1 MLTQSGLPINL
12 WAEATNMA
20 VYLLNRRPCKPDDSK
35 TPYERWIGKQP
46 DLRHLRTFGSEAFV
60 LVPKHQRQKFD
71 RKSTK
76 QYLVGYD
83 GYSPNYRV
91 YETNSRKVSVF
102 MKQSPVPNYMSF
114 EIDNT
119 FGNENYD
126 CVQINKDE
134 CEVSENEVHDQLAP
148 DSDFRN
154 NHSHQHKLRN
164 RDLLQRPQ
172 RYDEKCHPN
181 AIPADPNSLLYSE
194 EINIECN
201 APYREAVGCL
211 MFLAVV
217 SRPDIMFAV
226 SQASLFLSNPK
237 REHWSAVERI
247 LRYLKGTQT
256 FGLMYCA
263 EEVNLIA
270 YSDADFAGDLTTRRS
285 TTGYLSIIAGAP
297 VTWLSHLQKC
307 VSRSTTESEYIAAS
321 DAAQEISWLRIF
333 LRELGIDIL
342 EPTKLFMDN
351 QSAIR
356 LVTNTEYH
364 TRTKHIDVKY
374 HYIRERAE
382 DNTLIVYYVAS
393 EDQLADILTK
403 ALPKEKFVKNRT
415 SLFIF
420 QNTVYKE
427 GKCYT

>member
-1 MLTQSGLPINL
+1 
-12 WAEATNMA
+12 
-20 VYLLNRRPCKPDDSK
+20 
-35 TPYERWIGKQP
+35 
-46 DLRHLRTFGSEAFV
+46 
-60 LVPKHQRQKFD
+60 
-71 RKSTK
+71 
-76 QYLVGYD
+76 
-83 GYSPNYRV
+83 
-91 YETNSRKVSVF
+91 
-102 MKQSPVPNYMSF
+102 MK
-114 EIDNT
+114 E
-119 FGNENYD
+119 
-126 CVQINKDE
+126 
-134 CEVSENEVHDQLAP
+134 
-148 DSDFRN
+148 
-154 NHSHQHKLRN
+154 
-164 RDLLQRPQ
+164 
-172 RYDEKCHPN
+172 CHPN

-226 SQASLFLSNPK
+226 SQASRFLSNPK
-237 REHWSAVERI
+237 REHWSAVKRI

-270 YSDADFAGDLTTRRS
+270 YSDAEFAGDLTTRRS

-297 VTWLSHLQKC
+297 VTWSSHLQKC

-356 LVTNTEYH
+356 LVKNTEYH
-364 TRTKHIDVKY
+364 KRTKHIDVKY

-382 DNTLIVYYVAS
+382 DNTLIVCYVAS

-403 ALPKEKFVKNRT
+403 ALPKEKLVKNRT